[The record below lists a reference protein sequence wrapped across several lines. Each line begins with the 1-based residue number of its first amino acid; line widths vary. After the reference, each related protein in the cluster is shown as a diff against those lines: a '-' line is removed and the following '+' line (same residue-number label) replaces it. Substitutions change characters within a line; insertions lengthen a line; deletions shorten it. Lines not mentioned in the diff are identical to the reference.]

1 MMKCFGN
8 IWKNKKKLYIDY
20 LKIVNIVDLL
30 LFKNSD
36 SD

>member
-1 MMKCFGN
+1 MKCFGN

-36 SD
+36 GD

>member
-1 MMKCFGN
+1 MKCFGN

-30 LFKNSD
+30 SLFKNSD